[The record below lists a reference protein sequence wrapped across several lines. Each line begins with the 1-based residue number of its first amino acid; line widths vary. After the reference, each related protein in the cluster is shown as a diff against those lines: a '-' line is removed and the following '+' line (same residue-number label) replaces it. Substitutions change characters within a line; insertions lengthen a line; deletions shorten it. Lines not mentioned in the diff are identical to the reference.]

1 MGNEKIKQV
10 ECLAAKILRTYFCE
24 SDMEF
29 MISTF
34 ADDIVWL
41 GAGEKQKAEGREAV
55 AAAFRAGKDEMIPFD
70 MSDEQYE
77 TLELGGGNYLC
88 EGVSCLKAKQDTGMC
103 LEIVQRVTFVF
114 REKGNRLETVHIH
127 NSIPYT
133 GIRDDELFPVESA
146 RQAYMELENALR
158 KSEQDYMR
166 QAQFLSQLYNSVPC
180 GIVQFDTDSEYKVIN
195 VNRMVWDFY
204 GYDSEEEYRRENPSP
219 FGRVRPE
226 DKSWVINIIDGLKL
240 NGETASYTRES
251 FRKNGEQVFIRVFMD
266 RIVNANGQ
274 EVIQAVFTDITN
286 VTRLQREQAREQLME
301 NRSLRAAICTVY
313 PLIMSLNLSKDTF
326 QCFVEDQEGYLGQKE
341 GIYSRLIAQYAEDVY
356 PSYRED
362 YLRTFNREEIIRSF
376 QSGKKEVYMEMQQK
390 GVDGKY
396 HWISIHIV
404 AVDNP
409 FNEDVMAINMTKILD
424 SQRAEQARQEQLLRD
439 ALAAANAANRAKS
452 DFLSRMSHDIRTPMN
467 AIIGMSAIGQMKSQ
481 DVECVQDC
489 FRKIDASSQYLLSI
503 INDILD
509 MSKIENGKMEITSV
523 PFAPAAML
531 EEINDIIRPQAEE
544 KGLYYKIEN
553 HEPLD
558 LCCIGDELR
567 LKQILMNL
575 LSNALKF
582 TPEGGRVEV
591 DIREK
596 TRRDSVVYLE
606 MEVRDTGIGM
616 SEEFMERIF
625 QPFEQENPELA
636 RNYVGSGLGLSIV
649 YNLVQLMN
657 GTLEVQSCQ
666 GKGSD
671 FLVVIPLRLVRDMEG
686 REDADELGK
695 VEEKPYG
702 NSSVQGKR
710 VLLVEDNDLNM
721 EIAKELLEMCGL
733 QVEGARDGKEAVEL
747 VEVNPPDYYG
757 AVLMD
762 IRMPVMDGIEATRRI
777 RSMGRADT
785 GKLPI
790 IAMTANAFE
799 EDKKAA
805 EQAGMSG
812 YLVKPIDMEAV
823 IEELERVM

>member
-1 MGNEKIKQV
+1 
-10 ECLAAKILRTYFCE
+10 
-24 SDMEF
+24 
-29 MISTF
+29 
-34 ADDIVWL
+34 
-41 GAGEKQKAEGREAV
+41 
-55 AAAFRAGKDEMIPFD
+55 
-70 MSDEQYE
+70 
-77 TLELGGGNYLC
+77 
-88 EGVSCLKAKQDTGMC
+88 
-103 LEIVQRVTFVF
+103 
-114 REKGNRLETVHIH
+114 
-127 NSIPYT
+127 
-133 GIRDDELFPVESA
+133 
-146 RQAYMELENALR
+146 
-158 KSEQDYMR
+158 
-166 QAQFLSQLYNSVPC
+166 
-180 GIVQFDTDSEYKVIN
+180 
-195 VNRMVWDFY
+195 
-204 GYDSEEEYRRENPSP
+204 
-219 FGRVRPE
+219 
-226 DKSWVINIIDGLKL
+226 
-240 NGETASYTRES
+240 
-251 FRKNGEQVFIRVFMD
+251 
-266 RIVNANGQ
+266 
-274 EVIQAVFTDITN
+274 
-286 VTRLQREQAREQLME
+286 
-301 NRSLRAAICTVY
+301 
-313 PLIMSLNLSKDTF
+313 
-326 QCFVEDQEGYLGQKE
+326 
-341 GIYSRLIAQYAEDVY
+341 
-356 PSYRED
+356 
-362 YLRTFNREEIIRSF
+362 
-376 QSGKKEVYMEMQQK
+376 
-390 GVDGKY
+390 
-396 HWISIHIV
+396 
-404 AVDNP
+404 
-409 FNEDVMAINMTKILD
+409 MAINMTKILD

-799 EDKKAA
+799 EDKKTA